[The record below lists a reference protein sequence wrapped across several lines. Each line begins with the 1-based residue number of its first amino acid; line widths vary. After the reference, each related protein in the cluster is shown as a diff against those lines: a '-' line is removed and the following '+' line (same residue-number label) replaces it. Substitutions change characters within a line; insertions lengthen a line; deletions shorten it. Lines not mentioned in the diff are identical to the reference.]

1 MEFSLTGTPE
11 IAPKLY
17 WHNSANVLCN
27 YMKKPEFLEII
38 LKNQA
43 IIARYVI
50 EPLDY

>member
-27 YMKKPEFLEII
+27 YMKKPEFRNNSKKSSNYPSLC
-38 LKNQA
+38 
-43 IIARYVI
+43 
-50 EPLDY
+50 D